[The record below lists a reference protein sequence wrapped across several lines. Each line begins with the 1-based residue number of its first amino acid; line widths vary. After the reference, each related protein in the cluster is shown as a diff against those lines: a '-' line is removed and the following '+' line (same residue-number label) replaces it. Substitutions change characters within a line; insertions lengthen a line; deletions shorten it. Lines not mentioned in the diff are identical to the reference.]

1 MRPSPRRAS
10 LTSARSTKARPK
22 HLQIC
27 AKEVIMITRT
37 AHSKALIVRGT
48 GYNDNLAHDDADL
61 VVHELELVH
70 QLLPVPPVL
79 HLARQPRL

>member
-1 MRPSPRRAS
+1 
-10 LTSARSTKARPK
+10 
-22 HLQIC
+22 
-27 AKEVIMITRT
+27 MITRT